1 MKATTPPLK
10 QFTLTC
16 LMLICLS
23 ALHPAM
29 AAEEGNISPED
40 KYTWSESFGWIN
52 FRTDYGSV
60 TVHDTYLSG
69 YAWAGNIGWISLGN
83 SNGGPYQN
91 DSAQNW
97 GVNTDPGGNLS
108 GYAWSEA
115 AGWISF
121 KTSYSQVTMDTEG
134 RFDGYAWS
142 QNLGWIHFK
151 NHDPAY
157 NVRKINIAPVLVS
170 TNPELT
176 GLTENDTDNAGVLI
190 SEILADA
197 VTDVGNGALEG
208 IAIYSLVSG
217 NGEWQYSSDDGATW
231 EPVGTVSETAAL
243 LLTFQDRIRFV
254 PGTPGDDAASFAY
267 YAWDQTSGISG
278 EKADVSARGD
288 MSAFSI
294 QGDTASVQVVLVIDV
309 SGQITYFSNG
319 EPVSQVQLVIEGED
333 GSSYTAE
340 TDENGY
346 FTLSG
351 MAPGGYTLRPSKSG
365 NPGTETLSSSDA
377 SKIARYVV
385 RDYEFDEYQELAAD
399 VNENSR
405 ITGLDASDLARHSV
419 GLMPEMNESGNHW
432 GFVPDAVSYSS
443 LSSDSENQDFAAVRL
458 GDVSGNYSLLAQK
471 PPRDRIPLKT
481 GEIQVKTG
489 GRLILPIV
497 LNSGT
502 DIEGIDIR
510 VFYDE
515 ASLNATDVTLARG
528 KLEYEDYRLVA
539 NPHEPGL
546 VSAGIFATT
555 GNLFT
560 GDGVMVYIAF
570 DVIGASSGSLIEFLK
585 FDCNERAVSPSND
598 ETRDSGEVFGGF
610 YTGGE
615 IFQRLVLRTGETGYD
630 LSQDDLNG
638 DGKIG
643 TQDAVSALIQ
653 GNLEAAV
660 RVLRCVSGKN

>member
-1 MKATTPPLK
+1 MKATNIPLK

-23 ALHPAM
+23 ALYPAM
-29 AAEEGNISPED
+29 AAAEGNISPDD
-40 KYTWSESFGWIN
+40 KYAWSESFGWIN

-91 DSAQNW
+91 NSAQNW
-97 GVNTDPGGNLS
+97 GVNTDSAGNLS

-121 KTSYSQVTMDTEG
+121 KTAYSQVTMDTEG

-151 NHDPAY
+151 NDAPAY

-176 GLTENDTDNAGVLI
+176 GLTENDTDNEGVLI
-190 SEILADA
+190 SEILGSA

-217 NGEWQYSSDDGATW
+217 KGQWEYSADDGATW
-231 EPVGTVSETAAL
+231 EPIDTVSETAAL
-243 LLTFQDRIRFV
+243 LLTSQDSIRFV
-254 PGTPGDDAASFAY
+254 PGASDDDSASFAY
-267 YAWDQTSGISG
+267 YAWDQTSGTAG
-278 EKADVSARGD
+278 EKADVSVRGD

-319 EPVSQVQLVIEGED
+319 EPVSQVQLVLEGED

-340 TDENGY
+340 TDEDGY
-346 FTLSG
+346 FMISG
-351 MAPGGYTLRPSKSG
+351 MEPGNYTLRPSKIG
-365 NPGTETLSSSDA
+365 NPGTETLSSADA

-458 GDVSGNYSLLAQK
+458 GDVSGNYSPLTQK
-471 PPRDRIPLKT
+471 PPRDRMLLKT

-489 GRLILPIV
+489 ERLILPIV
-497 LNSGT
+497 LDSGT

-515 ASLNATDVTLARG
+515 ASLSATDVSLAQG
-528 KLEYEDYRLVA
+528 KLEYEAYQLVA
-539 NPHEPGL
+539 NTHEPGL
-546 VSAGIFATT
+546 VSAAIFATT

-570 DVIGASSGSLIEFLK
+570 DVMGETSGAVIEFVK
-585 FDCNERAVSPSND
+585 FECNERPVSPENNG
-598 ETRDSGEVFGGF
+598 TRDAGEVFGGF

-615 IFQRLVLRTGETGYD
+615 TLQRLVLRTGETVYD
-630 LSQDDLNG
+630 LSQDDLNR

-643 TQDAVSALIQ
+643 TQDAVSALID
-653 GNLEAAV
+653 GNLKTAV